1 MSETVELFLSERELR
16 KLENLV
22 KSRAWYQ
29 EKRKGPLHQAE
40 ASFLFELAD
49 KLERARLR
57 V

>member
-1 MSETVELFLSERELR
+1 MSEPIELLLSERELR

-22 KSRAWYQ
+22 KARAWYQ
-29 EKRKGPLHQAE
+29 EKRPSALHQAE
-40 ASFLFELAD
+40 AAFLFELAD